1 MKEKTRQ
8 KRFFIL
14 TGLFMMLLAAGWGI
28 KPHTVKAYVGT
39 FNAAGKTFYM
49 ESGQYQT
56 LLYRKNGNNYRLL
69 AKTRQSFLDYRFS
82 YGNKLY
88 FSRGGE
94 GRSCVTYSYTL
105 GKSGFKKVGSV
116 CLTSHSGKYAVGY
129 LTLAGDPSSSS
140 LCMMN
145 LSSGKITRLGRGCD
159 IKFIGGKIYYASSVN
174 SYTMQIIRRNA
185 NGSGRKL
192 LKTIKTSRRNRLTY
206 VGNIT
211 KHSARCYIVGNQWV
225 VKTIRW

>member
-69 AKTRQSFLDYRFS
+69 APVVQRKPS
-82 YGNKLY
+82 
-88 FSRGGE
+88 
-94 GRSCVTYSYTL
+94 
-105 GKSGFKKVGSV
+105 KVNFPAMV
-116 CLTSHSGKYAVGY
+116 
-129 LTLAGDPSSSS
+129 
-140 LCMMN
+140 
-145 LSSGKITRLGRGCD
+145 
-159 IKFIGGKIYYASSVN
+159 
-174 SYTMQIIRRNA
+174 
-185 NGSGRKL
+185 
-192 LKTIKTSRRNRLTY
+192 
-206 VGNIT
+206 
-211 KHSARCYIVGNQWV
+211 
-225 VKTIRW
+225 